1 MSKEFVFTLEVED
14 EEVLWKCV
22 VGEDEVITYEGD
34 VECKHL
40 KIMNHERKPGVLQ
53 IDCVTKVYDE
63 ILPFQL
69 ENGMPFIKIEGEWVA
84 SDTTEEDRLQAKVR
98 AYKKESFVYA
108 MAGVVMLIGYLIFVL
123 VTGTTGEWPIAPILG
138 IFCISSGAMTMVR
151 LKNELE
157 AMGRKFDWKIRL
169 EDLKKP
175 KY

>member
-1 MSKEFVFTLEVED
+1 MSREYIFTLEVED

-22 VGEDEVITYEGD
+22 VGEDEVVTYEGD

-40 KIMNHERKPGVLQ
+40 KIMNHEKKPGVLQ

-84 SDTTEEDRLQAKVR
+84 SDTTIEDRLQAKIR
-98 AYKKESFVYA
+98 AYKKESFVYIV
-108 MAGVVMLIGYLIFVL
+108 AGVLTLVGFAIWSI
-123 VTGTTGEWPIAPILG
+123 VTGKSAETPIVPVLG
-138 IFCISSGAMTMVR
+138 IFSISSGMMTMVR

-157 AMGRKFDWKIRL
+157 AMGRTFDWKIRW
-169 EDLKKP
+169 EDLKKQ
-175 KY
+175 K